1 MTVSLLLI
9 LMTVNGKNEHEILG
23 FYHTALCGVVSDLI
37 FKARRQASLTQGM
50 CYLGV
55 NQAVYEQYFD
65 SGEITHTSFNV
76 TLQ

>member
-1 MTVSLLLI
+1 M
-9 LMTVNGKNEHEILG
+9 
-23 FYHTALCGVVSDLI
+23 CGVVSDLI

-65 SGEITHTSFNV
+65 SGEITHTSVNV

>member
-1 MTVSLLLI
+1 M
-9 LMTVNGKNEHEILG
+9 
-23 FYHTALCGVVSDLI
+23 VSDLI

-65 SGEITHTSFNV
+65 SGEITHTSFYV
-76 TLQ
+76 TLQKYTCVIADGNKRLYNT